1 MRSGLHAAAVHY
13 RSNGWP
19 ERDWAAPCADRIRL
33 ARSGGATLVSIAI
46 ILATY
51 GYISA
56 NLLNDSRLVYSL
68 AAEGDFPTILA
79 RINPRFHT
87 PAVAIIVYAFTGWT
101 LAVSGTFQFVLALS
115 AGATVVYYAGMCA
128 SLIRLRKLRP
138 NVDALRIPMG
148 SVLSIVAVAI
158 ALGLMTGLKRRELL
172 LMGVT
177 ALIAAANWLWAR
189 RRHVELEAKA
199 KR

>member
-1 MRSGLHAAAVHY
+1 
-13 RSNGWP
+13 
-19 ERDWAAPCADRIRL
+19 
-33 ARSGGATLVSIAI
+33 
-46 ILATY
+46 
-51 GYISA
+51 
-56 NLLNDSRLVYSL
+56 
-68 AAEGDFPTILA
+68 
-79 RINPRFHT
+79 
-87 PAVAIIVYAFTGWT
+87 VAIIVYAFTGWT

-148 SVLSIVAVAI
+148 SVLCIVAVAI
-158 ALGLMTGLKRRELL
+158 ALGLMTGLRRRELL

-177 ALIAAANWLWAR
+177 ALFAAANWLWAR